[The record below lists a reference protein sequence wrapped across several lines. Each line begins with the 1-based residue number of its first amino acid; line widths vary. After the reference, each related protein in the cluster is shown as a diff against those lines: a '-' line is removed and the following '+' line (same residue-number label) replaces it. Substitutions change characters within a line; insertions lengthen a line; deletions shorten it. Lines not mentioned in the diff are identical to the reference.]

1 LSEKISSSGR
11 FYRFET
17 QSHLFTQ
24 ILSILKRKHMDL
36 VADYGC
42 GYGRHTLPLA
52 INGFNVVSLD
62 SDQNRLKYIHNNKN
76 DYLTSLSLKYTIGS
90 IQLVHSDIINY
101 EVPIRDERLS
111 GAVCIHFP
119 DYEIVKK
126 IIPSIKQNGF
136 LLFETFDGHGR
147 NYELLP
153 EIGYLREVLERN
165 FTIDYYKENVVG
177 PSDQRRATV
186 RMFGYKRK

>member
-1 LSEKISSSGR
+1 
-11 FYRFET
+11 
-17 QSHLFTQ
+17 
-24 ILSILKRKHMDL
+24 MDL

-52 INGFNVVSLD
+52 IHGFNVVALD
-62 SDQNRLKYIHNNKN
+62 SDLNRLNYIQNNKN
-76 DYLTSLSLKYTIGS
+76 DYLTSLNLKYTIGS

-101 EVPIRDERLS
+101 EVPIEDERLS

-119 DYEIVKK
+119 DYEILKK
-126 IIPSIKQNGF
+126 IIPSIEPNGF
-136 LLFETFDGHGR
+136 LLFETFDSHGL

-153 EIGYLREVLERN
+153 EIGYLRELFERD
-165 FTIDYYKENVVG
+165 FTIDYYKEKIAG
-177 PSDQRRATV
+177 PTYLRRVTV